1 VKIIDVDQGS
11 EAWHAVRGRFATAS
25 CFADVLST
33 IKSGEAAARR
43 NYRLKLVVQRLTG
56 KIISTYQSPAMQLGI
71 ELEPVARSEYEAQTG
86 NLVHRVGFIY
96 DEMHEAGCSPDGLV
110 GEDGGIEI
118 KCPELAAH
126 LESIRSPREPSIY
139 TAQIQGSLW
148 LSGRKWWDF
157 VSYHP
162 DFPAN
167 LQLVIRRI
175 ERDEQYITGLQLA
188 VALFM
193 REVREEEAAL
203 RALPI
208 AA

>member
-11 EAWHAVRGRFATAS
+11 DAWHLVRGRFATAS
-25 CFADVLST
+25 CFGDVLAQG
-33 IKSGEAAARR
+33 KSGEAATRR

-56 KIISTYQSPAMQLGI
+56 KIVSTYRNAAMERGT
-71 ELEPVARSEYEAQTG
+71 ELEPAARSEYEAQTG

-96 DEMHEAGCSPDGLV
+96 DELHEAGCSPDGLV

-126 LESIRSPREPSIY
+126 LEAIRSPKEPSAY
-139 TAQIQGSLW
+139 TPQIQGSLW
-148 LSGRKWWDF
+148 LTGRAWWDF

-162 DFPAN
+162 DFPPN
-167 LQLVIRRI
+167 LQLVVRRI
-175 ERDEQYITGLQLA
+175 ERDEKYITGLQLA

-193 REVREEEAAL
+193 REVREEEASL
-203 RALPI
+203 RAL
-208 AA
+208 